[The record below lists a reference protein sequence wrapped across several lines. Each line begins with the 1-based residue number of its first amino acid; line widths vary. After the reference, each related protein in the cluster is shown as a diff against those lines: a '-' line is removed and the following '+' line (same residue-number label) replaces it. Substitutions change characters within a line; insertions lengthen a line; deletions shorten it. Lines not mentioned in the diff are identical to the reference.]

1 MKKWLESWHLKNIIM
16 VTLIGVACGLVF
28 WVMDP
33 IYTALTAVLTP
44 LGLAPFT
51 NAILIGFWT
60 MGGPLALMI
69 IRIPGSGLLAEFFG
83 AVVEMLLGGIWGAA
97 TLISGLIQGFG
108 SELGFAFTGYKQYN
122 WFGMTLSV
130 ITTTVVT
137 FGWELIRHDYA
148 GFSLGMI
155 TALFVVSLIS
165 VFLFSGVLTMAIA
178 KLLERTHLI
187 EK

>member
-16 VTLIGVACGLVF
+16 VTLIGVVCGLVF